1 MIVSILTTM
10 REKLMNCLSIERLK
24 RDRKEALHYRRKLR
38 NKGKDVLASKMT
50 KKLAKID
57 EHLFEMKTIIGGK

>member
-1 MIVSILTTM
+1 MIVQYKTTM

-24 RDRKEALHYRRKLR
+24 RDRKEALHYRRKLL
-38 NKGKDVLASKMT
+38 NKGKDVLARRMT

-57 EHLFEMKTIIGGK
+57 EHLIEMKSIIGGK